1 MRNVRGKNTT
11 PEMRVRSALYRAGYR
26 FRLHRK
32 DLPGRPDIVLPRLR
46 AAIFVHGCFWHRHPG
61 CRAAS
66 SPSTRAVFW
75 QEKFARN
82 VERDRR
88 TIEAL
93 EADGWRVHVVWEC
106 ETKGREPT
114 FWGGRRGPG
123 VTDARGASGDSEWR
137 AFGWRSV
144 RRASSTRRR
153 RGSRRRTPSTILR
166 LRLRMVPLPIPPERG
181 GDGASGSDAG
191 GGQGGGMSEL
201 VPSPSPS
208 PAPSPAPRRE
218 DRPAHY
224 RLSTE
229 TWELILQE
237 YREGATAPFLA
248 RKWRVSEHAIRRR
261 ITRHGATKRAWG
273 DAQAIGQALARE
285 AELEEARRN
294 SPEAVAARLFE
305 GVDEGEGEADGDPAA
320 LLKVAVLASG
330 RAMRGRLWAEAKALA
345 GLAESYARLARAEG
359 GAGAG
364 RQDAEGEPDWDDAAE
379 LEAVR
384 RKVEDMRRGSVE
396 IALRAAAEGRDPW
409 AAAQVPRPDWAG
421 PEEPGEAA
429 GDAAGDAATA
439 APTAW

>member
-1 MRNVRGKNTT
+1 
-11 PEMRVRSALYRAGYR
+11 
-26 FRLHRK
+26 
-32 DLPGRPDIVLPRLR
+32 
-46 AAIFVHGCFWHRHPG
+46 
-61 CRAAS
+61 
-66 SPSTRAVFW
+66 
-75 QEKFARN
+75 
-82 VERDRR
+82 
-88 TIEAL
+88 
-93 EADGWRVHVVWEC
+93 
-106 ETKGREPT
+106 
-114 FWGGRRGPG
+114 
-123 VTDARGASGDSEWR
+123 
-137 AFGWRSV
+137 
-144 RRASSTRRR
+144 
-153 RGSRRRTPSTILR
+153 
-166 LRLRMVPLPIPPERG
+166 
-181 GDGASGSDAG
+181 
-191 GGQGGGMSEL
+191 MSEL

-208 PAPSPAPRRE
+208 PAPSPAPPRE

-224 RLSTE
+224 RLSTG

-294 SPEAVAARLFE
+294 SPEAMAARLFEGVDE

-364 RQDAEGEPDWDDAAE
+364 RWEGPDPDDDDAAE

-396 IALRAAAEGRDPW
+396 AALRAAAEGRDPW

-421 PEEPGEAA
+421 QEEPGEAA
-429 GDAAGDAATA
+429 GDAAGDAAAA